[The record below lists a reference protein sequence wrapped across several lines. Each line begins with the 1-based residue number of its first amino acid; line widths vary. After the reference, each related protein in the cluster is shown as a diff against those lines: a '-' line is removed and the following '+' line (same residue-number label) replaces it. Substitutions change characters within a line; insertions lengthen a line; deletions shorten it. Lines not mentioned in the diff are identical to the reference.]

1 LEQLRSDD
9 TSEVMCHTAYIDQTL
24 KNGSSFT
31 VPRVNQVEFLINSD
45 FAKTVKRDAD
55 IELVNYGDVFN

>member
-1 LEQLRSDD
+1 
-9 TSEVMCHTAYIDQTL
+9 MCHTAYIDQTL

-45 FAKTVKRDAD
+45 FANTVKRDAD